1 MIKKELSEDWIKTKT
16 NIKNERKSKD
26 SDTNYYSPI
35 QNNESNSNNNLLTVN
50 ETNNNNSRVGSYNN
64 DSSNDEIS
72 IENEKYNSIRK
83 STIKINSKFD
93 KILNQYSLETKV
105 DLKNEINRYDKND
118 KNENNYKNNS
128 NFNSDEWAR
137 QVMNFQNLKLFF
149 NNNNDIETSKIKN
162 KTIII

>member
-50 ETNNNNSRVGSYNN
+50 ETNNNSRVGSYNN

-118 KNENNYKNNS
+118 KNENNYI
-128 NFNSDEWAR
+128 AY
-137 QVMNFQNLKLFF
+137 LFTG
-149 NNNNDIETSKIKN
+149 IVYIN
-162 KTIII
+162 KKRYDIIIE